1 MARGDIKNDSYISVA
16 SGGTTNIQPGSGD
29 EYAILTIST
38 DIELTHI
45 QGYDGTN
52 ATGDLTVGAFAGDTT
67 LVTTIED
74 LGWRVIKML
83 ATNSQYVRFRIGA
96 GSTAHVLWSALE
108 TK

>member
-16 SGGTTNIQPGSGD
+16 ASGYTTIQPGSGD
-29 EYAILTIST
+29 EYAVLALST
-38 DIELTHI
+38 DIEITHI

-52 ATGDLTVGAFAGDTT
+52 ATGDLTVGAFSTDTV
-67 LVTTIED
+67 LVTTVDD